1 MGFRQE
7 DDGTLF
13 SPESPGPKQIQFASN
28 MKVRAM
34 KLDKII
40 LLLGIGLVLGW
51 GVAAT
56 NDPVKVG
63 FVDVERVLATS
74 DKGKSARD
82 ELERKGREA
91 QGRLAPI
98 AEQLEA
104 MGKELESK
112 QFVMSEDAVR
122 AKQLDMVE
130 LRNRYENKAKEEEGQ
145 FKIEQQRLLGPLVER
160 LAGTIKEVGQDN
172 GFSVIL
178 RTDTPGL
185 EYRREAL
192 DVTELVIKSFNRKS

>member
-1 MGFRQE
+1 
-7 DDGTLF
+7 
-13 SPESPGPKQIQFASN
+13 
-28 MKVRAM
+28 M

-40 LLLGIGLVLGW
+40 LLLAIGLVLGW

-56 NDPVKVG
+56 NDPVKIG

-130 LRNRYENKAKEEEGQ
+130 IRNRYENKAKEEEGQ
-145 FKIEQQRLLGPLVER
+145 FKVEQQRLLGPLVER
-160 LAGTIKEVGQDN
+160 LAATIKEVGRDN

-192 DVTELVIKSFNRKS
+192 DITELVIKNFNRKG